1 MNSIMKREMTVDEVI
16 EAFIDG
22 RVDFARFR
30 AVVEDQLARH
40 PELMEGTLLRLD
52 SLKRAGRLS
61 ASLHALMSEEIDRS
75 SSGDITP
82 PFGAEEPA
90 DEPSGRSEPA
100 RAEAV
105 AGLAEEPAPR
115 EEPPPDVGTTLAGRY
130 RLEALL
136 GRGGMSLVY
145 RAEDLRRM
153 GAGVDAA
160 WVAVKLLAPE
170 YVGREAR
177 AALEREAALLADL
190 SHPGVVRLLDY
201 DRHGKYAFLVT
212 ELLDG
217 ERLRNRLARGGPAP
231 LPVADAMRIARQ
243 LSDVLAYLH
252 RRGLAHRDVKPAN
265 IFITA
270 AGDVRLIDFG
280 LAAWIDRVGVPGS
293 PAPKS
298 WTPLYASPETLAG
311 ALPDF
316 RDDVYSLGCV
326 VYEML
331 TGRHPWGKL
340 PADEAVHRR
349 LKLARPAGLS
359 AARWR
364 VLQQALALRAAD
376 RPANAAAFG
385 TAFFT
390 PPRSPRRLLPLVAA
404 ALLGGVAVGVALSVF
419 GPGGSREEP
428 AEPRAAAEPPAESPR
443 AESPAVERLP
453 AEAVNDVP
461 ASAGES
467 GGSAS
472 RPLAVA
478 EEAGPVAPV
487 VDAPTAR
494 SEPEPESEVEM
505 RRATSPEPR
514 DESPPDDDTAQAAEQ
529 APGQAAGQA
538 AEQATEPTPAPGAAL
553 PPRPPALA
561 FAYSSFRV
569 MENGGALR
577 LTLRRPAGYA
587 GRLRVRWRTV
597 DQTARD
603 GIAFIGSPA
612 WQFAEAPAGAEWLI
626 VFIPIVDNSVPG
638 DDRSF
643 GVELEEVPAGPPVGT
658 PARAEVTIVDDD

>member
-1 MNSIMKREMTVDEVI
+1 MTLDEVI

-22 RVDFARFR
+22 RADFARFR

-82 PFGAEEPA
+82 PFGAEEIDDEPSGHGEPGRAETVAGPA
-90 DEPSGRSEPA
+90 DEP
-100 RAEAV
+100 
-105 AGLAEEPAPR
+105 APR
-115 EEPPPDVGTTLAGRY
+115 DEPPPGVGTTLAGRY

-153 GAGVDAA
+153 GGGVDAA

-170 YVGREAR
+170 YVGRESR

-190 SHPGVVRLLDY
+190 SHPCVVRMLDY
-201 DRHGKYAFLVT
+201 DQHGKYAFLVT

-231 LPVADAMRIARQ
+231 LPVAEAMRIARQ
-243 LSDVLAYLH
+243 LSDALAYLH

-280 LAAWIDRVGVPGS
+280 LAAWIDRAGVPGS

-311 ALPDF
+311 APPDF

-340 PADEAVHRR
+340 PADEAIHR
-349 LKLARPAGLS
+349 KLTLVRPAGLS
-359 AARWR
+359 AASWR
-364 VLQQALALRAAD
+364 ILQQALAFRAAD
-376 RPANAAAFG
+376 RPTNAAAFG
-385 TAFFT
+385 AAFFA
-390 PPRSPRRLLPLVAA
+390 PSRSPRRLLPLVAA
-404 ALLGGVAVGVALSVF
+404 ALLGGTAVGVALSVF
-419 GPGGSREEP
+419 GPGESRDQP
-428 AEPRAAAEPPAESPR
+428 AEPRAVAGQPAESPPV
-443 AESPAVERLP
+443 ESPPVESSAVELLP
-453 AEAVNDVP
+453 AELVNDMP
-461 ASAGES
+461 ASPSET
-467 GGSAS
+467 GGAES
-472 RPLAVA
+472 RPVVVA
-478 EEAGPVAPV
+478 EETGPAARV
-487 VDAPTAR
+487 VEAPTAR
-494 SEPEPESEVEM
+494 GEPEPEPEDGAQAVG
-505 RRATSPEPR
+505 APEPR
-514 DESPPDDDTAQAAEQ
+514 DEP
-529 APGQAAGQA
+529 AP
-538 AEQATEPTPAPGAAL
+538 EPATEPTPEPAAGPAL

-561 FAYSSFRV
+561 FAFSSFRV

-577 LTLRRPAGYA
+577 LALRRPAGYV
-587 GRLRVRWRTV
+587 GPLRVRWRTV
-597 DQTARD
+597 DQSARD
-603 GIAFIGSPA
+603 GIAYIGSPA

-626 VFIPIVDNSVPG
+626 IFIPIVDNSVPG
-638 DDRSF
+638 DDRTF
-643 GVELEEVPAGPPVGT
+643 LVELDEVPMGPPLGT
-658 PARAEVTIVDDD
+658 PARVEVTIVDDD

>member
-1 MNSIMKREMTVDEVI
+1 MTLDEVI

-22 RVDFARFR
+22 RADFARFR

-82 PFGAEEPA
+82 PFGAEETG
-90 DEPSGRSEPA
+90 DEPSDRGEPA
-100 RAEAV
+100 RAETV
-105 AGLAEEPAPR
+105 AGPADEPAPR
-115 EEPPPDVGTTLAGRY
+115 EEPPPGVGTTLAGRY

-153 GAGVDAA
+153 GGGVDAA

-190 SHPGVVRLLDY
+190 SHPGVVRMLDY

-231 LPVADAMRIARQ
+231 LPVTDAMRIARQ
-243 LSDVLAYLH
+243 LSDALAYLH

-265 IFITA
+265 IFITG

-280 LAAWIDRVGVPGS
+280 LAAWIDRAGVPGS

-311 ALPDF
+311 APPDF

-349 LKLARPAGLS
+349 LTLVRPAGLS

-364 VLQQALALRAAD
+364 ILQQALAFKAAD
-376 RPANAAAFG
+376 RPTNAAAFG
-385 TAFFT
+385 AAFFV
-390 PPRSPRRLLPLVAA
+390 PPRSPRRVLPLVAA
-404 ALLGGVAVGVALSVF
+404 ALLGGTAVGVALSLF
-419 GPGGSREEP
+419 GPGESRDEP
-428 AEPRAAAEPPAESPR
+428 AEPRALATPPAESPP
-443 AESPAVERLP
+443 AESPAVELLP
-453 AEAVNDVP
+453 AEPVNDMP
-461 ASAGES
+461 ARTGEAG
-467 GGSAS
+467 GAAS
-472 RPLAVA
+472 RPVVVA
-478 EEAGPVAPV
+478 EESGPVAPV
-487 VDAPTAR
+487 VEAPTAR
-494 SEPEPESEVEM
+494 SEPEPEDETPE
-505 RRATSPEPR
+505 ADAPEPR
-514 DESPPDDDTAQAAEQ
+514 DEPAPEPTA
-529 APGQAAGQA
+529 
-538 AEQATEPTPAPGAAL
+538 EPTPEPAL

-561 FAYSSFRV
+561 FAFSSFRV

-577 LTLRRPAGYA
+577 LTLRRPAGYE
-587 GRLRVRWRTV
+587 GPLRARWRTV

-603 GIAFIGSPA
+603 GIAYIGSPA

-643 GVELEEVPAGPPVGT
+643 LVELDEVPAGPPVGT
-658 PARAEVTIVDDD
+658 PARVEVTIVDND